1 VRCSQVS
8 ARFSDTV
15 ALLLERFSLLLERFS
30 HVVARFS
37 GTAGECVDFSIG
49 FAHSLGVF
57 FKDLFDSLESPIC
70 CLRALI
76 CCLSVFLALLLDSL
90 ECSAS

>member
-1 VRCSQVS
+1 L
-8 ARFSDTV
+8 AG
-15 ALLLERFSLLLERFS
+15 EEI

-90 ECSAS
+90 ELFCFLSRCSAS

>member
-1 VRCSQVS
+1 LAGEEISI
-8 ARFSDTV
+8 T
-15 ALLLERFSLLLERFS
+15 ALPLDPSITALPLDP